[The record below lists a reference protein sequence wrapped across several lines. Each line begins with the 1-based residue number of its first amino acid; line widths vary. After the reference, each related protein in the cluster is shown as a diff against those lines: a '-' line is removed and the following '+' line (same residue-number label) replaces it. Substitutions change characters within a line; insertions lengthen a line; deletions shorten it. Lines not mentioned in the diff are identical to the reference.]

1 MTPAVTM
8 LLAATTTNIEIGN
21 HQTVKLAGLTF
32 DVDTVYTTAI
42 AAAVVIGL
50 GVLLRR
56 RVTSGVPGGVQLF
69 WESLTSY
76 ISEQAETRLNRRLS
90 GYVIPLAVA
99 LFAFIL
105 TANWLS
111 VLRIHGQPE
120 PPTSDANLPYALAV
134 LVFVWCVVAGIRRSP
149 RAYFGHFLAPYKFL
163 LPINFIEEVAKPI
176 SLSLRL
182 FGNIFSGVIML
193 ELIGLFPAYLAW
205 APNAAWKLFDLF
217 IGAIQALIFALLT
230 IIYFGQAAGEEGH

>member
-8 LLAATTTNIEIGN
+8 FLAAGTTSIEIG
-21 HQTVKLAGLTF
+21 HHTTTKVAGLTF
-32 DVDTVYTTAI
+32 DLDTISTTA
-42 AAAVVIGL
+42 AAAVVVIAL

-56 RVTSGVPGGVQLF
+56 RVTSGVPGGVQLA
-69 WESLTSY
+69 WEALTGY
-76 ISEQAETRLNRRLS
+76 ISEQVETRLGRRLS
-90 GYVIPLAVA
+90 GYVIPLAVT

-105 TANWLS
+105 AANWLS

-120 PPTSDANLPYALAV
+120 PPTSDANLPYAMAV
-134 LVFVWCVVAGIRRSP
+134 LVFVWFVGAGIRKNP
-149 RAYFGHFLAPYKFL
+149 KAYFGRFLTPYKAF

-176 SLSLRL
+176 TLSLRL

-193 ELIGLFPAYLAW
+193 ELIGLFPAYLVW

-217 IGAIQALIFALLT
+217 IGAIQAFIFALLT
-230 IIYFGQAAGEEGH
+230 IIYFGQAAGEGGH